1 MVIRISSFN
10 TKLKLKMNKITKR
23 IILTL
28 VLALASG
35 IVYIFTYV
43 PSLSKQHGVVETL
56 LYLGNSDNQPL
67 IVAFGGAEGG
77 IDWHRNHMK
86 GKRDSLIQKGYAILA
101 IGYFNADGTPKNLDR
116 ISLDAISDTI
126 VNIAKNPKID
136 ESKIALIGSS
146 RGGELVLNLASRFDH
161 FNAVIAMS
169 TSNVSFPAITWSANT
184 SSWTYKD
191 KEVPYVP
198 APLKTISP
206 ALKGDLYTA
215 HKMMLEDD
223 EAIRKAEIHVENI
236 NGAIL
241 ILSGENDDQWPAS
254 EMSDQLIKRLESKHF
269 KHYKKHIKLD
279 GGHIAPLK
287 HFNLVYDFLDKHLPT
302 EVTKPVYDKVL

>member
-1 MVIRISSFN
+1 MKKR
-10 TKLKLKMNKITKR
+10 TKR
-23 IILTL
+23 ILLILTL
-28 VLALASG
+28 ALISG
-35 IVYIFTYV
+35 IVYIFTYI
-43 PSLSKQHGVVETL
+43 PNLSKQHGVVETL
-56 LYLGNSDNQPL
+56 LYLGDSENQPL

-86 GKRDSLIQKGYAILA
+86 SKRDSLIQKGYAILA
-101 IGYFNADGTPKNLDR
+101 IGYFNSEGTPKNLDR

-126 VNIAKNPKID
+126 INIAKRNSKIN
-136 ESKIALIGSS
+136 ESKIALIGGS

-184 SSWTYKD
+184 SSWTFKGKD
-191 KEVPYVP
+191 VPYVP

-215 HKMMLEDD
+215 HKMMLEDKK
-223 EAIRKAEIHVENI
+223 ALKKAEIEVENI

-241 ILSGENDDQWPAS
+241 ILSGKTDDQWPAS
-254 EMSDQLIKRLESKHF
+254 EMSDQLIQRLKNKKF
-269 KHYKKHIKLD
+269 KHYNKHIAID
-279 GGHIAPLK
+279 GGHIAPLE

-302 EVTKPVYDKVL
+302 E

>member
-1 MVIRISSFN
+1 M
-10 TKLKLKMNKITKR
+10 KKR
-23 IILTL
+23 ILLILTL
-28 VLALASG
+28 ALISG
-35 IVYIFTYV
+35 IVYIFTYI
-43 PSLSKQHGVVETL
+43 PNLSKQHGVVETL
-56 LYLGNSDNQPL
+56 LYLGDSENQPL

-86 GKRDSLIQKGYAILA
+86 SKRDSLIQKGYAILA
-101 IGYFNADGTPKNLDR
+101 IGYFNSEGTPKNLDR

-126 VNIAKNPKID
+126 INIAKKNSKIN
-136 ESKIALIGSS
+136 ESKIALIGGS

-184 SSWTYKD
+184 SSWTFKGKD
-191 KEVPYVP
+191 VPYVP

-206 ALKGDLYTA
+206 ALKGDLFTA
-215 HKMMLEDD
+215 HKMMLEDKK
-223 EAIRKAEIHVENI
+223 ALKKAEIEVENI

-241 ILSGENDDQWPAS
+241 ILSGKTDDQWPAS
-254 EMSDQLIKRLESKHF
+254 EMSDQLIQRLKNKKF
-269 KHYKKHIKLD
+269 KHYNKHIAID
-279 GGHIAPLK
+279 GGHIAPLE

-302 EVTKPVYDKVL
+302 E